1 AAVHRPGLIP
11 TMSIFSPEESAG
23 RISSI
28 AFGSS
33 VANAARS
40 SLVGLRPPSGEGR
53 RLLALL
59 SSLTSFTLP
68 SYHESPACVPA
79 TGRITAVPLRRPMVG
94 RRRRRCRLG
103 DTRTSRAVAA
113 VVAGAVGRRP
123 RRWPGGAGKRRP
135 TARAHTQRHGAA
147 LHHRSRTG
155 PGSAHDQ
162 LQRPRRPARSWH
174 LDAEST
180 P

>member
-1 AAVHRPGLIP
+1 
-11 TMSIFSPEESAG
+11 MSILSPEESAG

-68 SYHESPACVPA
+68 SYQQPPASNPT
-79 TGRITAVPLRRPMVG
+79 TGRITAGPLLTPMAG
-94 RRRRRCRLG
+94 PPRHRYRLG
-103 DTRTSRAVAA
+103 NTPTGRTAA
-113 VVAGAVGRRP
+113 
-123 RRWPGGAGKRRP
+123 
-135 TARAHTQRHGAA
+135 
-147 LHHRSRTG
+147 
-155 PGSAHDQ
+155 
-162 LQRPRRPARSWH
+162 
-174 LDAEST
+174 
-180 P
+180 

>member
-1 AAVHRPGLIP
+1 DWSSDVCSSDL
-11 TMSIFSPEESAG
+11 SAG

-68 SYHESPACVPA
+68 SYHEPPACDPA
-79 TGRITAVPLRRPMVG
+79 TGRITAVPFRRQMVG

-103 DTRTSRAVAA
+103 DTRTGRAVAA
-113 VVAGAVGRRP
+113 VVAEAVG
-123 RRWPGGAGKRRP
+123 
-135 TARAHTQRHGAA
+135 
-147 LHHRSRTG
+147 SRT
-155 PGSAHDQ
+155 
-162 LQRPRRPARSWH
+162 RR
-174 LDAEST
+174 
-180 P
+180 